1 MITQHYMLGSRD
13 IAINRHNYINICV
26 VVFHNKYLY
35 DKLTNHD
42 ILYINWN
49 QAQYFNENHM
59 MSLIQY
65 DVGTRAIIIA
75 LFCYYLC
82 I

>member
-1 MITQHYMLGSRD
+1 MLISIKWQMITQHYMLGSRD

-42 ILYINWN
+42 ILYIN
-49 QAQYFNENHM
+49 
-59 MSLIQY
+59 
-65 DVGTRAIIIA
+65 
-75 LFCYYLC
+75 
-82 I
+82 